1 MISNFCSTVSDKAQK
16 SAWLKSEWIGP
27 SQGQL
32 DPVKEITAKIMA
44 VTEGFSTH
52 EDSTVEL
59 TGGDWNANMNK
70 LERENEKKR
79 MILNN
84 QLNQTQNNTT
94 TSVQN
99 SLQKLIQ
106 ATIKDTI
113 QNCINEIK
121 EG

>member
-1 MISNFCSTVSDKAQK
+1 
-16 SAWLKSEWIGP
+16 
-27 SQGQL
+27 
-32 DPVKEITAKIMA
+32 MA

-84 QLNQTQNNTT
+84 QLNQTQNNIRQVLLRKIKIRESY
-94 TSVQN
+94 SVRLPFVV
-99 SLQKLIQ
+99 SI
-106 ATIKDTI
+106 IH
-113 QNCINEIK
+113 K
-121 EG
+121 EDVRL